1 MSGLALDLG
10 LHLLVLALPSL
21 LRIADRDFDL
31 PQFLELFV
39 GLERFDQA
47 LEVIVTAKYGTY
59 QRRKDSEALLDC
71 HHSRFTIWVPLT

>member
-1 MSGLALDLG
+1 MSGLTLDLG
-10 LHLLVLALPSL
+10 LHLLILALPSL

-47 LEVIVTAKYGTY
+47 LEVIVTAKYGKD
-59 QRRKDSEALLDC
+59 QKRKDSEARLDR